1 MSRALTQHGLK
12 AAVKTDACSTL
23 VSLNIFAG
31 TEHDSANYG
40 KVQESFRK
48 HTAETANKGRAPPK
62 GGVKYSKEYSG
73 KNVEWAVKNG
83 IITKEERI
91 SFFHKIA
98 DIKKLGHKYRQT
110 KNGDYIVDLGEKLL
124 FTDADW
130 YSPSLNMV
138 VSFNDS
144 FENSMLYAKE
154 IVFNEAK
161 TEADYN
167 RARQII
173 EDIYWPG
180 YVEFSYSHDYRA
192 NVRENTGRERE
203 NSQRNNGENVKFSM
217 EAPIED
223 SNGRR
228 LTNAQREFFK
238 DSKAID
244 SNGRL
249 LTLYH
254 GTGAKFTV
262 FDKAH
267 IGENF
272 GNRGGD
278 LGFYFSP
285 YIEDAK
291 GYAREAAGY
300 KGKGEVMPVYLNLK
314 NPLIIEDDGW
324 GSAISQTD
332 IRHGDLKRWAEEG
345 KHDGI
350 IIKSTDEID
359 ENDMPD
365 AVYIAF
371 SPEQIKNVTNE
382 NPTSN
387 PDIRYSREPERLN
400 ELRRQNERKLAQAT
414 AEDAANENER
424 GLIKDYKRQY
434 DKVSGIAEKLNT
446 ARQEVLTAERSGG
459 GNTTAKKKIKKHRT
473 HCPVFGRGRRLRTL
487 GLRFWRPPLY
497 QLSYSPIKL
506 VGLQGLEP
514 QTDRL

>member
-1 MSRALTQHGLK
+1 MCCDALGRM
-12 AAVKTDACSTL
+12 
-23 VSLNIFAG
+23 NIFEG
-31 TEHDSANYG
+31 TDLNSESYG
-40 KVQESFRK
+40 KAQDTVRK
-48 HTAETANKGRAPPK
+48 YAADKTGSKGRAPPKK

-110 KNGDYIVDLGEKLL
+110 KNGNYIVDLGEKLL

-291 GYAREAAGY
+291 GYAREVAGY

-324 GSAISQTD
+324 GSAISQAD

-350 IIKSTDEID
+350 IVKSTDVID

-446 ARQEVLTAERSGG
+446 ARQEVLTAERSGD

-473 HCPVFGRGRRLRTL
+473 ICPVFGRGRRLRTL